1 MRTLEEIKK
10 KYLSDPWFNRPYDEE
25 IEHYGLNQSIY
36 KEWIT
41 EELLEFKKILF
52 LKIDQFD
59 NVFNS
64 IDEFNHKNMLFSD
77 IYSIFNYCME
87 YYPAVESYYL
97 CLPDV
102 MKKMYENNMFDYITY
117 DSNKVRYSRF
127 ARLVYYLRPQDRGT
141 MIDWDRG
148 KKYTGMLIQ
157 VYYNNPKVFNEL
169 LLYFANVIYQKYGLY
184 LQYDMS
190 ILIQFCY
197 EYNLPYLDILYEA
210 HKKAKELD
218 YPSNYEYKYQL
229 IKRKEI
235 KWEDDVLKLR
245 SLEEIK
251 DNYLNNTSS
260 KPTKH
265 EEEFYSITEDTLKK
279 WLSEK

>member
-10 KYLSDPWFNRPYDEE
+10 KYLSDPWFNHPWNDE
-25 IEHYGLNQSIY
+25 IEYYGITEETY
-36 KEWIT
+36 KEWIS
-41 EELLEFKKILF
+41 ERLLGFRKVLYSRIDNFESNINLNNKLENIL
-52 LKIDQFD
+52 
-59 NVFNS
+59 
-64 IDEFNHKNMLFSD
+64 MLFSD
-77 IYSIFNYCME
+77 IHSIFDSCLE

-157 VYYNNPKVFNEL
+157 VYYNNKEVFNEL

-251 DNYLNNTSS
+251 DNYLNDTES

-265 EEEFYSITEDTLKK
+265 EEEYYSITEDTLKK